1 MEKKSKLNYE
11 LAFKELNSI
20 VKDIEQDN
28 VQLDELST
36 KIVRANELIAFCKEK
51 LRKTEDEY
59 QKAIVSAKRGL
70 EDLQTEAFEKFN

>member
-28 VQLDELST
+28 VQLDELSA
-36 KIVRANELIAFCKEK
+36 KIVRANELIAFCKER
-51 LRKTEDEY
+51 LRKTEEEY
-59 QKAIVSAKRGL
+59 QKAIEGL
-70 EDLQTEAFEKFN
+70 KS

>member
-28 VQLDELST
+28 VQLDELSA
-36 KIVRANELIAFCKEK
+36 KIVRANELIAFCKER
-51 LRKTEDEY
+51 LRKTEEEY
-59 QKAIVSAKRGL
+59 QKAIEGSKS
-70 EDLQTEAFEKFN
+70 

>member
-28 VQLDELST
+28 VQLDELSA
-36 KIVRANELIAFCKEK
+36 KIVRANELIAFCKER
-51 LRKTEDEY
+51 LRKTEEEY
-59 QKAIVSAKRGL
+59 QKAIEVLKS
-70 EDLQTEAFEKFN
+70 

>member
-28 VQLDELST
+28 LQLDELST

-59 QKAIVSAKRGL
+59 QKAIEGL
-70 EDLQTEAFEKFN
+70 KS

>member
-51 LRKTEDEY
+51 LRKTEYEY
-59 QKAIVSAKRGL
+59 QKAIEGL
-70 EDLQTEAFEKFN
+70 KS

>member
-59 QKAIVSAKRGL
+59 QKAIEGL
-70 EDLQTEAFEKFN
+70 KS